1 MAERPRTSPT
11 SISTKPED
19 ATGYR
24 RGAATRRSGGT
35 GGGRMIGVNLILAVL
50 VAGLV
55 IAGWFIANQHQLLGK
70 EQRALA
76 EAGERIAAL
85 ENRLGAT
92 ETAMTGSGYDT
103 QAQIGLWED
112 EIRKLWVI
120 GNERN
125 KKWIKD
131 NERALGKQGK
141 IIQTLETGNR
151 DLKAAVGRH
160 ETAFAQQQAIIDQ
173 LTGVELQLESL
184 IKAQRDLVDKVNAS
198 RQTVASLQ
206 GGLVNRVKD
215 NEQAVAAIDAYRL
228 QLNTRLADIER
239 RLGNLSTNPTL

>member
-11 SISTKPED
+11 SISTRPED

-24 RGAATRRSGGT
+24 RGGATRRGGGA
-35 GGGRMIGVNLILAVL
+35 GGGRMIGVNLILMVL

-55 IAGWFIANQHQLLGK
+55 IAGWFIANQHQLLG
-70 EQRALA
+70 EQQRVLA
-76 EAGERIAAL
+76 EAEQRIAAL

-92 ETAMTGSGYDT
+92 ETAMTGSGVDT

-173 LTGVELQLESL
+173 LTGVELQLQRL

-206 GGLVNRVKD
+206 AGLVNRVKD

-239 RLGNLSTNPTL
+239 RLSNLSTSPTL

>member
-11 SISTKPED
+11 SISTRPED

-24 RGAATRRSGGT
+24 RGGATRRGGGA
-35 GGGRMIGVNLILAVL
+35 GGGRMIGVNLILMAL

-55 IAGWFIANQHQLLGK
+55 IAGWFIANQHQLLG
-70 EQRALA
+70 EQQHVLA
-76 EAGERIAAL
+76 EAEQRIAAL

-92 ETAMTGSGYDT
+92 ETAMTGSGVDT
-103 QAQIGLWED
+103 QAKIGLWEG

-173 LTGVELQLESL
+173 LTGVELQLQGL

-206 GGLVNRVKD
+206 AGLVNRVKD

-239 RLGNLSTNPTL
+239 RLSNLSTNPTL

>member
-1 MAERPRTSPT
+1 MAERPGTSPL
-11 SISTKPED
+11 SISTNPED

-24 RGAATRRSGGT
+24 RSAATRRGGGS
-35 GGGRMIGVNLILAVL
+35 GGGRMIGINLILMAL

-70 EQRALA
+70 QQRVLT
-76 EAGERIAAL
+76 EADERIEAL

-92 ETAMTGSGYDT
+92 ETAMTGSGQDT

-141 IIQTLETGNR
+141 IIQTLETSNR
-151 DLKAAVGRH
+151 DLKAGVGRH
-160 ETAFAQQQAIIDQ
+160 ETAFAQQLAIIDQ
-173 LTGVELQLESL
+173 VTGVDLQLQSL

-206 GGLVNRVKD
+206 AGLVTRVKD

-228 QLNTRLADIER
+228 QLNARLADIER
-239 RLGNLSTNPTL
+239 RLGNLSVNPTL

>member
-11 SISTKPED
+11 SISTRPED

-24 RGAATRRSGGT
+24 RGAATRRGGGA
-35 GGGRMIGVNLILAVL
+35 GGGRMIGVNLILMVL

-55 IAGWFIANQHQLLGK
+55 IAGWFIANQHQLLG
-70 EQRALA
+70 EQQRVLA
-76 EAGERIAAL
+76 EAEQRIAAL

-92 ETAMTGSGYDT
+92 ETAMTGSGVDT
-103 QAQIGLWED
+103 QAKIGLWED